1 MEIELF
7 SRGMYGKSKNV
18 TAQNRLNCYLEFQPQ
33 GDRSRVA
40 IYGTP
45 GLDLFASFGDTPIRG
60 LWQKGDFLY
69 VVHRGTFYEVNN
81 AAVKTAKGTINTT
94 SGRVYMA
101 DNGKQLMLTDGV
113 DGWIY
118 TFNAPEIQT
127 ITTLE
132 SRGTI
137 VGVFT
142 DDPHNLVTGMEVTI
156 SGASPSAF
164 NGTFR
169 VTVISLNEFTYTAL
183 SAPHPA
189 PQTISSITA
198 VGTTATLTT
207 AAPHNLTTGST
218 VIISGTTPAA
228 YSGTF
233 VITVTGA
240 NTFTY
245 TTLIAPGG
253 VATVVGSYTVNLFI
267 ASAFGTYSVSQ
278 FSKIVDEDYPNAE
291 TVTWQDGY
299 FVINPPDS
307 QRFYISDINNGF
319 LWDAL
324 DFASAESNP
333 DDIVVVASDN
343 GNLHLFGE
351 LSTEFWTN
359 TGSLDFPFE
368 RISGGANEWGCAARE
383 SVVKYDNT
391 LAFLAKNRMGE
402 VIVARMNGYLP
413 QRISNPELE
422 HIINAYPSVS
432 DAVAYSY
439 MLGGH
444 PMLVLNFPSAQ
455 KTWLYDGLSDCWSML
470 KSNDIPRHRTEL
482 GINYLNRII
491 VTDYENGNLYR
502 LNSDSYTDNGE
513 PIVFEVITRHLQENN
528 DRVTCDSIQVNL
540 EAGVGLQNG
549 QGENP
554 QIMLQISK
562 DGGHTYGVERWVSMG
577 ASGQYTTRANW
588 HRLGQARDWVF
599 KFRITDPVKRV
610 IFGASLELRKGSS

>member
-7 SRGMYGKSKNV
+7 STGMYGKSKNV

-60 LWQKGDFLY
+60 LWQKGDFVY
-69 VVHRGTFYEVNN
+69 VVHRGTLYEVNN

-101 DNGKQLMLTDGV
+101 DNGRQLMLTDGT

-118 TFNAPEIQT
+118 TFTAPTVQIISS
-127 ITTLE
+127 ITNVGTLATMTT
-132 SRGTI
+132 SA
-137 VGVFT
+137 
-142 DDPHNLVTGMEVTI
+142 PHNLVSGMQV
-156 SGASPSAF
+156 
-164 NGTFR
+164 
-169 VTVISLNEFTYTAL
+169 
-183 SAPHPA
+183 
-189 PQTISSITA
+189 
-198 VGTTATLTT
+198 
-207 AAPHNLTTGST
+207 
-218 VIISGTTPAA
+218 
-228 YSGTF
+228 
-233 VITVTGA
+233 TVTGA
-240 NTFTY
+240 VNAAYNGTYIIDVTGLNTFDY
-245 TTLIAPGG
+245 TMAVDPGG
-253 VATVVGSYTVNLFI
+253 AASVVG
-267 ASAFGTYSVSQ
+267 TYAVAQ
-278 FSKIVDEDYPNAE
+278 FQQITDVDYAGAE

-299 FVINPPDS
+299 FLVNVPNS
-307 QRFYISDINNGF
+307 QRFYISDINNGL

-333 DDIVVVASDN
+333 DDIVAIASDN
-343 GNLHLFGE
+343 GNVHLFGE

-383 SVVKYDNT
+383 TVVKYDNT

-422 HIINAYPSVS
+422 SIINSYSAVS

-439 MLGGH
+439 MIGGH
-444 PMLVLNFPSAQ
+444 PMLVLSFPSAERS
-455 KTWLYDGLSDCWSML
+455 WLYDGLSNCWSIL
-470 KSNDIPRHRTEL
+470 ESNNIPRHRSEL
-482 GINYLNRII
+482 GINYLNRTL
-491 VTDYENGNLYR
+491 VTDFENGNLYS
-502 LNSDSYTDNGE
+502 LNPNSYTDNGE
-513 PIVFEVITRHLQENN
+513 PIAFEVTGRHLADNN
-528 DRVTCDSIQVNL
+528 DRITCDSIQLNL
-540 EAGVGLQNG
+540 EAGVGLASG

-554 QIMLQISK
+554 QIMLQVSK
-562 DGGHTYGVERWVSMG
+562 DGGHTYGVERWVTMG
-577 ASGQYTTRANW
+577 AIGDYATRANW

-610 IFGASLELRKGSS
+610 IFGATMEIRKASS